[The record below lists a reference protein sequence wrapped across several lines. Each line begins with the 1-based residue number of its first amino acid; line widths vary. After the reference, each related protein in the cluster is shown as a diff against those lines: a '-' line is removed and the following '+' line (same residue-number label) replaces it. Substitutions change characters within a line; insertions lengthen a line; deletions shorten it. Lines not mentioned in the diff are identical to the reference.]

1 MLTNP
6 ETRFAG
12 ISRQLSTTDFERSN
26 VEYIQFW
33 LMDPFIYEEYAG
45 NQGGELVF
53 NLRNISEDVLKD
65 GRKQYENGL
74 PEDGSDFNTI
84 QTNWG
89 RVPSNQSLV
98 YTFSSTGPDR
108 ENQDV
113 GLDGLSDAD
122 EAAFFPNFAGQTDPA
137 RDNYTYFLQ
146 TEGSLLERYDFY
158 NGTQGNSPET
168 LSNTNR
174 GSTAQPDVE
183 DINRDNTMNT
193 VDSYFQ
199 YAIDIQPGMS
209 LESPYVT
216 DIKEITVPTP
226 ANQDLPVRWIQFRIP
241 LSEYADAVNG
251 ISDFSDQYVLC
262 VCT

>member
-1 MLTNP
+1 ML
-6 ETRFAG
+6 F
-12 ISRQLSTTDFERSN
+12 RS
-26 VEYIQFW
+26 
-33 LMDPFIYEEYAG
+33 
-45 NQGGELVF
+45 
-53 NLRNISEDVLKD
+53 
-65 GRKQYENGL
+65 
-74 PEDGSDFNTI
+74 
-84 QTNWG
+84 
-89 RVPSNQSLV
+89 SLV

-113 GLDGLSDAD
+113 GLDGLNDAD
-122 EAAFFPNFAGQTDPA
+122 EAAFFPSFAGQADPA
-137 RDNYTYFLQ
+137 GDNYTYFLQ
-146 TEGSLLERYDFY
+146 ADGSLLERYDYY

-193 VDSYFQ
+193 VDSYFE
-199 YAIDIQPGMS
+199 YAIDIRPGMN

-241 LSEYADAVNG
+241 LSEYTDAING
-251 ISDFSDQYVLC
+251 IADFRSIRFMRMYLTGFEQETVLRFGTMELYRGDYRRYTESLDPEIGRAH
-262 VCT
+262 V